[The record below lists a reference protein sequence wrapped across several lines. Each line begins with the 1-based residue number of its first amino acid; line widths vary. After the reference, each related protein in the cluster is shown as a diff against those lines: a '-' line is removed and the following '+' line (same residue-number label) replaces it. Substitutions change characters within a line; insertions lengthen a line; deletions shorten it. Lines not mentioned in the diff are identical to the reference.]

1 MDKARHAPHGDGAMR
16 RRRVIARHALR
27 RTLARPFGLALYLAL
42 TLALTV
48 PAPASAQT
56 PAAEIAE
63 PVQADA
69 SARSPRRL
77 ELWTIDLARDFA
89 AFVEE
94 SVDGFESAHPD
105 VEVVWRD
112 LALGELPGR
121 LADAHATG
129 RAPDVVNVNV
139 PLALAFAER
148 GWLRDLGPSLD
159 AGDHARWYPNLL
171 ASFRLGGREL
181 AVPWYVTVP
190 VLFYDPD
197 AFVRAGLDPRRPPA
211 TSAEAFAAAR
221 QLHDRLDAP
230 ALWPSLSG
238 QQLLYRFLEA
248 GLPVTDDA
256 GRRAAF
262 DGEAHAAL
270 LGELV
275 HLFET
280 GVLPSDAFEEN
291 VGTPASAFVAG
302 RIPMVTAN
310 PSLLVRLASENPDLY
325 ARVAIAPYP
334 LGPGQAIH
342 APLMGLALTAA
353 SPHPEV
359 ALDLVRH
366 LAGVE
371 RQLAFARIAAILPTA
386 LGAADDP
393 WFAGDGSGSDDEQ
406 GLDARARQVAVAQL
420 PYARDL
426 TMELP
431 NASQLFRRFERDVVR
446 AFLGLHS
453 PIEALR
459 AAARFWNALL

>member
-1 MDKARHAPHGDGAMR
+1 MGSLT
-16 RRRVIARHALR
+16 RVSV
-27 RTLARPFGLALYLAL
+27 RTLAFTL

-48 PAPASAQT
+48 PGPASAQT
-56 PAAEIAE
+56 PAAETSRSEGTGATA
-63 PVQADA
+63 PV
-69 SARSPRRL
+69 PRRL
-77 ELWTIDLARDFA
+77 ELWTIELARDFA
-89 AFVEE
+89 PFLEE
-94 SVDGFESAHPD
+94 SVAGFESSHPNI
-105 VEVVWRD
+105 EVVWRD
-112 LALGELPGR
+112 VTLDELAQR
-121 LADAHATG
+121 LANAHETG
-129 RAPDVVNVNV
+129 QEPDVVNVNV

-159 AGDHARWYPNLL
+159 AGDHARWFPNLL

-181 AVPWYVTVP
+181 AVPWYLTVP
-190 VLFYDPD
+190 VLFYDPA
-197 AFVRAGLDPRRPPA
+197 AFARAGLDPGRPPS
-211 TSAEAFAAAR
+211 TSAEAFTTAR
-221 QLHDRLDAP
+221 LLHERLDAP
-230 ALWPSLSG
+230 AIWPSLNG

-262 DGEAHAAL
+262 DSEAHAAL

-275 HLFET
+275 RLFET
-280 GVLPSDAFEEN
+280 GVVPSDAFEEN

-310 PSLLVRLASENPDLY
+310 ASLLDRLANENPDLH

-334 LGPGQAIH
+334 SGPGHTVH
-342 APLMGLALTAA
+342 APLMGLAVTAA
-353 SPHPEV
+353 SPHPGA
-359 ALDLVRH
+359 ALDLIRH

-371 RQLAFARIAAILPTA
+371 RQLAFAQVAAILPTA
-386 LGAADDP
+386 RAAADDP
-393 WFAGDGSGSDDEQ
+393 WFTGDGFGDGFDDATSSGSAL
-406 GLDARARQVAVAQL
+406 GLEARARRVAAAQL

-431 NASQLFRRFERDVVR
+431 NASQLFRRFEGEVVR

>member
-1 MDKARHAPHGDGAMR
+1 MGPARSL
-16 RRRVIARHALR
+16 ALR
-27 RTLARPFGLALYLAL
+27 LTLIV

-48 PAPASAQT
+48 AGPASAQT
-56 PAAEIAE
+56 PAAEPGGSAE
-63 PVQADA
+63 A
-69 SARSPRRL
+69 SASPRSAGRV
-77 ELWTIDLARDFA
+77 ELWTIELAREFA
-89 AFVEE
+89 PFVEE
-94 SVDGFESAHPD
+94 SVDGFEAAHPG

-121 LADAHATG
+121 LAEVQANG

-139 PLALAFAER
+139 PMALAFAER

-159 AGDHARWYPNLL
+159 ADDRARWYPNLV
-171 ASFRLGGREL
+171 ASFRLGGSEL
-181 AVPWYVTVP
+181 AVPWYLTVP
-190 VLFYDPD
+190 VLFYDPA
-197 AFVRAGLDPRRPPA
+197 AFVRAGLDPGHPPGS
-211 TSAEAFAAAR
+211 SAEAFAVAR
-221 QLHDRLDAP
+221 LLHERLDAP
-230 ALWPSLSG
+230 AIWPSSSG

-275 HLFET
+275 HLFEA
-280 GVLPSDAFEEN
+280 GVIPSDAFEEN

-310 PSLLVRLASENPDLY
+310 PSLLARLATENPGLH

-342 APLMGLALTAA
+342 APLMGLAVTAA
-353 SPHPEV
+353 SQHPDA

-371 RQLAFARIAAILPTA
+371 RQLAFARVAAILPTA
-386 LGAADDP
+386 RAAADDP
-393 WFAGDGSGSDDEQ
+393 WFGGGESSDGSRDGWSDGSGAGDRVGRGSAS
-406 GLDARARQVAVAQL
+406 GLEAHARHVAAAQL

>member
-16 RRRVIARHALR
+16 RRRVIARQALR
-27 RTLARPFGLALYLAL
+27 RTLARPLGLALYLAL

-94 SVDGFESAHPD
+94 SVDGFEAAHPD

-197 AFVRAGLDPRRPPA
+197 AFARAGLDPHSPPG

>member
-1 MDKARHAPHGDGAMR
+1 MHHVRLPPRRFGARR
-16 RRRVIARHALR
+16 SLRARAVGS
-27 RTLARPFGLALYLAL
+27 LARPSLRTLGLALIV
-42 TLALTV
+42 TLALT
-48 PAPASAQT
+48 ASGPASAQA
-56 PAAEIAE
+56 PVAENVGSAE
-63 PVQADA
+63 AGAWAQ
-69 SARSPRRL
+69 SPRRL
-77 ELWTIDLARDFA
+77 ELWTIELARDFA
-89 AFVEE
+89 PFIEE
-94 SVDGFESAHPD
+94 SVDAFEASHRD
-105 VEVVWRD
+105 VEIVWRD
-112 LALGELPGR
+112 VPLGELGQR

-159 AGDHARWYPNLL
+159 AVDHARWYPNLL

-181 AVPWYVTVP
+181 AVPWYLTVP

-197 AFVRAGLDPRRPPA
+197 AFVRAGLDPHRPPG

-221 QLHDRLDAP
+221 QLHERLGVP
-230 ALWPSLSG
+230 AIWPSLSG

-248 GLPVTDDA
+248 GLPVTDVA

-262 DGEAHAAL
+262 DSEAHAAL
-270 LGELV
+270 LSELV
-275 HLFET
+275 YLFET

-291 VGTPASAFVAG
+291 AGTPASAFVAG

-310 PSLLVRLASENPDLY
+310 PSLLVRLASENPRLHH
-325 ARVAIAPYP
+325 RVAIAPYP

-342 APLMGLALTAA
+342 APLMGLAVTAA
-353 SPHPEV
+353 SPHPDV

-371 RQLAFARIAAILPTA
+371 RQLAFARVAAILPTA
-386 LGAADDP
+386 VGAADDP
-393 WFAGDGSGSDDEQ
+393 WFAGDGPGSDDEQ
-406 GLDARARQVAVAQL
+406 GLDARARQVAAAQL

-431 NASQLFRRFERDVVR
+431 NASQLFRRFERDVLR
-446 AFLGLHS
+446 AFLGLRS